1 MRLFNV
7 LFLFVF
13 FLFFGCAGQ
22 QNIKVTDASGVVY
35 PLPLPA
41 VYSAVL
47 PCQDCSDRTVFL
59 SLHPDGHYLLHI
71 STIKK
76 GAAEDDVMAEFGV
89 WKYDSKDNAIQLISY
104 GEKRKSFVITS
115 PQTVKLL
122 SESGGLVVGKNREL
136 KQSTERNYFDATV
149 PLQGMYRLDSD
160 RATLTEC
167 LTGKT
172 FLLDREAQYQRLEQ
186 SYKHTPHAQDEPLLV
201 RLQGRF
207 VSSLAGEGQAV
218 LPVRFNGIS
227 PDLGCDGIKKNRLSL
242 TESTWSLQELM
253 GKPVTLRKGQNRPY
267 ITLMKQGRRVKGF
280 GGCNR
285 FSGTYFM
292 FGDVFLFNKR
302 VGTRMACVDCM
313 DLEFNFFKV
322 LSATDGYHIEGNI
335 LEFRDRDRN
344 VLARFEYSGKI

>member
-1 MRLFNV
+1 MRVFNV
-7 LFLFVF
+7 LFLLLF
-13 FLFFGCAGQ
+13 FLLFGCAGQ
-22 QNIKVTDASGVVY
+22 QHVKVTDASGVVY

-41 VYSAVL
+41 VYSADL
-47 PCQDCSDRTVFL
+47 PCQDCSNRTVFL
-59 SLHPDGHYLLHI
+59 SLHPDGHYLLHV

-76 GAAEDDVMAEFGV
+76 EAMEDDVKAEFGI
-89 WKYDSKDNAIQLISY
+89 WKYESKENAIQLISY
-104 GEKRKSFVITS
+104 GKKRKSFVITS
-115 PQTVKLL
+115 PQTIKLL
-122 SESGGLVVGKNREL
+122 SESGGLVVGENREL
-136 KQSTERNYFDATV
+136 KQSTERNDFTDTV
-149 PLQGMYRLDSD
+149 PLQGMYRLDGD
-160 RATLTEC
+160 GATLTEC

-172 FLLDREAQYQRLEQ
+172 FPLDREAQYQSLEQ
-186 SYKHTPHAQDEPLLV
+186 GYKNTPHAQDEPLLV

-218 LPVRFNGIS
+218 LPVRFNEIS
-227 PDLGCDGIKKNRLSL
+227 PGLGCDGIKKDTLSL
-242 TESTWSLQELM
+242 TESNWSLQEIM

-267 ITLMKQGRRVKGF
+267 IALMKKGRRVKGF
-280 GGCNR
+280 GGCNH

-292 FGDVFLFNKR
+292 LGDVFLFNKR

-344 VLARFEYSGKI
+344 VLARFEYTGKI